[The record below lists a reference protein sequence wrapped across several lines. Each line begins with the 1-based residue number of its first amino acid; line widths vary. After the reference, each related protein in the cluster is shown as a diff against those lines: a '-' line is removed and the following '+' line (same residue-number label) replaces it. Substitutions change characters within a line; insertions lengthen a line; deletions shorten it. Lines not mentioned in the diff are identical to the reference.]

1 LLLTQAVVPQIVA
14 RKVIKRS
21 KSSIGLLKYYECCR
35 LCPRQCGINR
45 ISDSGQRRV
54 GPCGETH
61 QLRAAYAGPHFG
73 EEPPIT
79 GKNGSGTVFFTGCP
93 LKCAFCQNYQ
103 ISHQGVGA
111 FVELEALKKRLEDM
125 IRINHVHN
133 INFVTP
139 DHFFPHVFFLVSLLR
154 FQGLDLPIVYNLSGF
169 QSLEMLKIAE
179 DYADIYLPDFK
190 YSDPS
195 LSARLSRCADYPKV
209 ALGAIAEMVRQKGFL
224 DICSTGP
231 GLARKGVLVRHL
243 ILPGNVKNSIDAVT
257 LLFAEFGRDL
267 PLSLM
272 SQYYPVIELEDR
284 ELNLC
289 ISEDEFYRV
298 YSQVMEL
305 GFEHI
310 FVQFPRQDNGNQP
323 KTSPF
328 LPDFR
333 LEEPFG

>member
-1 LLLTQAVVPQIVA
+1 
-14 RKVIKRS
+14 
-21 KSSIGLLKYYECCR
+21 
-35 LCPRQCGINR
+35 
-45 ISDSGQRRV
+45 
-54 GPCGETH
+54 
-61 QLRAAYAGPHFG
+61 
-73 EEPPIT
+73 
-79 GKNGSGTVFFTGCP
+79 
-93 LKCAFCQNYQ
+93 
-103 ISHQGVGA
+103 VGA